1 MMPAR
6 RNFWAAESKNTSMR
20 NVRST
25 CESRHSTPHR
35 TLPAPRGMLTNTQPS
50 PWFCP
55 SGRQPGS
62 YRETGFEEMRTQPTL
77 DSRTPRR
84 SGLLGVSRL
93 HCPLTALSGPSEHPR
108 QEPIGL
114 TSLPELFHGLF
125 RLCSHLSPPL
135 LGGFRNLRSTSF
147 RENSLF
153 YPR

>member
-1 MMPAR
+1 VRREFELNFGGICSWCPLEETSGQRRAR
-6 RNFWAAESKNTSMR
+6 ILQWETFGQRA
-20 NVRST
+20 
-25 CESRHSTPHR
+25 SRWHSTPRR

-93 HCPLTALSGPSEHPR
+93 HCPL
-108 QEPIGL
+108 
-114 TSLPELFHGLF
+114 
-125 RLCSHLSPPL
+125 
-135 LGGFRNLRSTSF
+135 
-147 RENSLF
+147 
-153 YPR
+153 